1 MNDFKYCKL
10 STLHICQEEIWN
22 FIYKTNIEISE
33 KMVFKNDINILI
45 CILQSNHFYL
55 KALKKQ
61 FSLCLKWIFFMTF
74 ILESF
79 KHQQKSLQ
87 ITSKEKIS
95 KIEFKTRKCNWWYI
109 VIRNW
114 HFIHIF
120 CIKNPLFSNLNV
132 ILVTYDL
139 CVSLTKCISVA
150 DVGTAFKSYILNIG
164 FKVYR

>member
-1 MNDFKYCKL
+1 MNYFKYCKL
-10 STLHICQEEIWN
+10 STLSLSVKKKFRILFTRLILKYW
-22 FIYKTNIEISE
+22 
-33 KMVFKNDINILI
+33 KNGVSKRHQYFI
-45 CILQSNHFYL
+45 CILQSNHFYF
-55 KALKKQ
+55 KSLKKQ

-87 ITSKEKIS
+87 IMSKEKIS

-120 CIKNPLFSNLNV
+120 LHKKLFIFKFKRHLGYIWSLCLFNQMHFCGRCRNCI
-132 ILVTYDL
+132 
-139 CVSLTKCISVA
+139 
-150 DVGTAFKSYILNIG
+150 
-164 FKVYR
+164 